1 MLQTLQTPDSVAGR
15 WRDAVDAV
23 PGYEVVEDGKI
34 FRTSFL
40 DSYVFSSEHGRA
52 LDLLRSMMELHEGM
66 PVWHALPGREVE
78 TAFGPAYCIER
89 RTEVPDHHP
98 DRERV
103 RGHLLG
109 NLRLLPGIGPVT
121 EKRLRGRGY
130 ASIPDLLDHRR
141 FGGIAGEFLH
151 ELDRGGTGALA
162 GWISRR
168 YLRSHPVALVPCGL
182 HRRDELVFLDIET
195 LGIFSRPI
203 ILIGIGRLAGS
214 TLATSQYLV
223 REISEEPAAL
233 NAALEDLTGEGAA
246 LVSFNGKSFDV
257 PYIGERAAYYGMP
270 VRMDRPHFDLLHFS
284 RRRWGTSLPDC
295 RLSTLEREVFGIARE
310 ADIPGSLVPEFYEAF
325 LRTGN
330 CGPLVPIVDHNRQD
344 LVTLGHLLPAL
355 LGELHGSP

>member
-1 MLQTLQTPDSVAGR
+1 MLQTLNRVSER
-15 WRDAVDAV
+15 WREAVDAI

-40 DSYVFSSEHGRA
+40 DSFVFSSEHARA
-52 LDLLRSMMELHEGM
+52 LDLLRSMMAENEGR
-66 PVWHALPGREVE
+66 PVHHVLPGKEVE
-78 TAFGPAYCIER
+78 TGFGPAYCIEAR
-89 RTEVPDHHP
+89 AQVPDLHP
-98 DRERV
+98 DRDQVRER
-103 RGHLLG
+103 LLEEF
-109 NLRLLPGIGPVT
+109 RLLPGIGAAT
-121 EKRLRGRGY
+121 GQRLRGRGY
-130 ASIPDLLDHRR
+130 HSILELRDHRR
-141 FGGIAGEFLH
+141 YGPGARDFLTL
-151 ELDRGGTGALA
+151 LDRAETAPLT

-168 YLRSHPVALVPCGL
+168 YPRSHPLSLAPCGL

-246 LVSFNGKSFDV
+246 YISFNGKSFDI

-270 VRMDRPHFDLLHFS
+270 VHLDRPHFDLLHFS
-284 RRRWGTSLPDC
+284 RRRWGRTLPDC
-295 RLSTLEREVFGIARE
+295 RLSTLERQIFGIARE
-310 ADIPGSLVPEFYEAF
+310 VDIPGSLVPEFYEAF

-344 LVTLGHLLPAL
+344 LVTLGFLLSTL
-355 LGELHGSP
+355 LGDLHGHS

>member
-1 MLQTLQTPDSVAGR
+1 
-15 WRDAVDAV
+15 
-23 PGYEVVEDGKI
+23 
-34 FRTSFL
+34 
-40 DSYVFSSEHGRA
+40 
-52 LDLLRSMMELHEGM
+52 
-66 PVWHALPGREVE
+66 VE
-78 TAFGPAYCIER
+78 TAFGPAWCIER

-103 RGHLLG
+103 RSQLLG

-130 ASIPDLLDHRR
+130 HSIPDLLEHRR
-141 FGGIAGEFLH
+141 FGGAAGEFLSQ
-151 ELDRGGTGALA
+151 LDGGGTGAIT
-162 GWISRR
+162 GWIARR
-168 YLRSHPVALVPCGL
+168 YFRSHPVALAPCGL

-214 TLATSQYLV
+214 ALATSQYLV
-223 REISEEPAAL
+223 RDISEEPAAL

-270 VRMDRPHFDLLHFS
+270 VRIDRPHFDLLHFS
-284 RRRWGTSLPDC
+284 RRRWGPSLPDC
-295 RLSTLEREVFGIARE
+295 RLSTLEREVFGIARGV
-310 ADIPGSLVPEFYEAF
+310 DIPGSLVPEFYEAF

>member
-1 MLQTLQTPDSVAGR
+1 MLQTLEGVASR
-15 WRDAVDAV
+15 WREAVDAI
-23 PGYEVVEDGKI
+23 PAYEVVEDGKI

-40 DSYVFSSEHGRA
+40 DSFIFSSEHARA
-52 LDLLRSMMELHEGM
+52 IDLLRSMMALHEGRA
-66 PVWHALPGREVE
+66 VRHVLPGREVE
-78 TAFGPAYCIER
+78 TGFGPAYCIEG
-89 RTEVPDHHP
+89 RTEIPDLHP

-103 RGHLLG
+103 R
-109 NLRLLPGIGPVT
+109 RLLLEDFRLIPGVGPVT

-130 ASIPDLLDHRR
+130 TSILELRDHRR
-141 FGGIAGEFLH
+141 FGDAAGRFLRQ
-151 ELDRGGTGALA
+151 LDGGGTGALA

-168 YLRSHPVALVPCGL
+168 HPRSHPLSLAPCGL

-203 ILIGIGRLAGS
+203 VLLGIGRLAGS

-223 REISEEPAAL
+223 REIPEEPAAL

-246 LVSFNGKSFDV
+246 YISFNGKSFDI

-270 VRMDRPHFDLLHFS
+270 VSLDRPHFDLLHFS
-284 RRRWGTSLPDC
+284 RRRWGQDLPDC
-295 RLSTLEREVFGIARE
+295 RLSTLERHVFGISRE
-310 ADIPGSLVPEFYEAF
+310 VDIPGSLVPEFYEAY

-344 LVTLGHLLPAL
+344 LVTLGFLLPAL
-355 LGELHGSP
+355 LGDLHARC

>member
-1 MLQTLQTPDSVAGR
+1 MLQTLDGVASR
-15 WRDAVDAV
+15 WREAVDAV

-40 DSYVFSSEHGRA
+40 DSFVFSSEHTRA
-52 LDLLRSMMELHEGM
+52 LDTLRGMMALHEGR
-66 PVWHALPGREVE
+66 PVRHVLPGKEVE
-78 TAFGPAYCIER
+78 TAFGPAYCIEG
-89 RTEVPDHHP
+89 RTEVPDLHP
-98 DRERV
+98 DRDRV
-103 RGHLLG
+103 RRLL
-109 NLRLLPGIGPVT
+109 LEDFRLLPGIGPVT

-130 ASIPDLLDHRR
+130 RSILDLRDHRR
-141 FGGIAGEFLH
+141 FGDPAAEFLRH
-151 ELDRGGTGALA
+151 LDGGGTGALA

-168 YLRSHPVALVPCGL
+168 HPRSHPLSLAPCGL

-203 ILIGIGRLAGS
+203 ILLGIGRLAGS

-223 REISEEPAAL
+223 REIPEEPAAL

-246 LVSFNGKSFDV
+246 YISFNGKSFDI

-270 VRMDRPHFDLLHFS
+270 VSLDRPHFDLLHFS
-284 RRRWGTSLPDC
+284 RRRWGRDLSDC
-295 RLSTLEREVFGIARE
+295 RLSTLERHIFGISRE
-310 ADIPGSLVPEFYEAF
+310 ADIPGSLVPEFYEAY

-344 LVTLGHLLPAL
+344 LVTLGFILPAL
-355 LGELHGSP
+355 LGDLHACR

>member
-1 MLQTLQTPDSVAGR
+1 MLQTLDGVAGR
-15 WRDAVDAV
+15 WREAVDAV

-52 LDLLRSMMELHEGM
+52 LDLLRDMMELHEGV
-66 PVWHALPGREVE
+66 PVRHALPGREVE
-78 TAFGPAYCIER
+78 TAFGPAWCIEK

-98 DRERV
+98 DRDLV
-103 RGHLLG
+103 RHHLLG

-121 EKRLRGRGY
+121 ERRLRGRGY
-130 ASIPDLLDHRR
+130 RSIPDLVDHRR
-141 FGGIAGEFLH
+141 FGGVAGEFLR
-151 ELDRGGTGALA
+151 ELEEGGTGGLA
-162 GWISRR
+162 GWIARR
-168 YLRSHPVALVPCGL
+168 YLRSHPVALAPCGL

-214 TLATSQYLV
+214 ALATSQYLV

-233 NAALEDLTGEGAA
+233 NAALEDLVGEGAA
-246 LVSFNGKSFDV
+246 LVSFNGKSFDI
-257 PYIGERAAYYGMP
+257 PFIGERAAYYGMP
-270 VRMDRPHFDLLHFS
+270 VRLDRPHFDLLHFS

-310 ADIPGSLVPEFYEAF
+310 VDIPGSLVPEFYEAF

-355 LGELHGSP
+355 LGEVHGNP

>member
-1 MLQTLQTPDSVAGR
+1 MLQTLHTPESVAGR
-15 WRDAVDAV
+15 WRQAVDAV
-23 PGYEVVEDGKI
+23 PGYEVVEDGKV
-34 FRTSFL
+34 FRTAFL

-52 LDLLRSMMELHEGM
+52 LRLLQGMMELHEGRDIR
-66 PVWHALPGREVE
+66 HALAGREVE
-78 TAFGPAYCIER
+78 TAFGPAWCIEK

-98 DRERV
+98 DRGLV
-103 RGHLLG
+103 KDCLLG
-109 NLRLLPGIGPVT
+109 NLRLIPGVGPVT
-121 EKRLRGRGY
+121 EKRLHGRGY
-130 ASIPDLLDHRR
+130 RSIPDLLDHRR
-141 FGGIAGEFLH
+141 FGGAAAGFLR
-151 ELDRGGTGALA
+151 ELDGGGTGALA
-162 GWISRR
+162 GWIARR
-168 YLRSHPVALVPCGL
+168 YLRSHPVALAPCGL

-214 TLATSQYLV
+214 SLATSQYLV
-223 REISEEPAAL
+223 REIAEEPAAL
-233 NAALEDLTGEGAA
+233 NAALGDLTGEGAA

-270 VRMDRPHFDLLHFS
+270 ARIDRPHFDLLPFS
-284 RRRWGTSLPDC
+284 RRRYGASLPDC
-295 RLSTLEREVFGIARE
+295 RLGTLEREVFGIARE

>member
-1 MLQTLQTPDSVAGR
+1 MLQTLDGVAER
-15 WRDAVDAV
+15 WRAAVDAV
-23 PGYEVVEDGKI
+23 PGYKVVEDGKI

-52 LDLLRSMMELHEGM
+52 LDLMRDMMALHEGR
-66 PVWHALPGREVE
+66 PVRHALPGREVE
-78 TAFGPAYCIER
+78 TGFGPAWCIESR
-89 RTEVPDHHP
+89 ARVPDLHP
-98 DRERV
+98 EREEVRER
-103 RGHLLG
+103 LLG
-109 NLRLLPGIGPVT
+109 EFRLLAGIGRVT

-130 ASIPDLLDHRR
+130 RSIVDLRDHRR
-141 FGGIAGEFLH
+141 FGAGAREFVRL
-151 ELDRGGTGALA
+151 LDQAGTGPLA
-162 GWISRR
+162 SWIARW
-168 YLRSHPVALVPCGL
+168 YPRSHPISLAPCGL

-233 NAALEDLTGEGAA
+233 NAALEDLTGEGTAY
-246 LVSFNGKSFDV
+246 VSFNGKSFDI

-270 VRMDRPHFDLLHFS
+270 VRLDRPHFDLLHFS
-284 RRRWGTSLPDC
+284 RRRWGGGLPDC
-295 RLSTLEREVFGIARE
+295 RLPTLERQVLGISRGV
-310 ADIPGSLVPEFYEAF
+310 DIPGTLVPEFYEAF

-344 LVTLGHLLPAL
+344 LVSLGFLLQAL
-355 LGELHGSP
+355 LGDLHAGR

>member
-1 MLQTLQTPDSVAGR
+1 MLQTLHRVSER
-15 WRDAVDAV
+15 WRAAVDAV

-52 LDLLRSMMELHEGM
+52 LELLGSMISLHEGR
-66 PVWHALPGREVE
+66 PVRQVLPGREVE
-78 TAFGPAYCIER
+78 TGFGPAWCIEA
-89 RTEVPDHHP
+89 RTEVPDLHP
-98 DRERV
+98 DRNRV
-103 RGHLLG
+103 TECLLG
-109 NLRLLPGIGPVT
+109 ELRLLEGIGAVT
-121 EKRLRGRGY
+121 EKRLRGRGCR
-130 ASIPDLLDHRR
+130 SILDLRDHRR
-141 FGGIAGEFLH
+141 FGPGAREFLAM
-151 ELDRGGTGALA
+151 LDRAETVPLA
-162 GWISRR
+162 GWISRWFP
-168 YLRSHPVALVPCGL
+168 RSHPLSLAPCGL

-203 ILIGIGRLAGS
+203 VLIGIGRLAGS

-246 LVSFNGKSFDV
+246 YVSFNGKSFDI

-270 VRMDRPHFDLLHFS
+270 VRLDRPHFDLLHFS
-284 RRRWGTSLPDC
+284 RRRWGRELPDC
-295 RLSTLEREVFGIARE
+295 RLSTLERHVFGISRGV
-310 ADIPGSLVPEFYEAF
+310 DIPGSLVPEFYEAF

-344 LVTLGHLLPAL
+344 LVSLGYLLSTLL
-355 LGELHGSP
+355 EDLHARS

>member
-1 MLQTLQTPDSVAGR
+1 MLQTLDGIAGR
-15 WRDAVDAV
+15 WREAVDAV

-40 DSYVFSSEHGRA
+40 DSYVFSSEHERA
-52 LDLLRSMMELHEGM
+52 FDLLRGMMGLHEGRE
-66 PVWHALPGREVE
+66 VRHALPGREVE
-78 TAFGPAYCIER
+78 TAFGPAWCIER
-89 RTEVPDHHP
+89 RTEVPAHHP
-98 DRERV
+98 DRELIRS
-103 RGHLLG
+103 HLLG

-121 EKRLRGRGY
+121 EKRLRSRGY
-130 ASIPDLLDHRR
+130 RSIPDLLDHRR
-141 FGGIAGEFLH
+141 FGGAAGEFLRQ
-151 ELDRGGTGALA
+151 LDGGGTGAIA
-162 GWISRR
+162 GWIARR
-168 YLRSHPVALVPCGL
+168 YLRSHPVALAPCGL

-223 REISEEPAAL
+223 REIAEEPAAL
-233 NAALEDLTGEGAA
+233 NAALEDMTGEGAA

-270 VRMDRPHFDLLHFS
+270 VRIDRPHFDLLHFS
-284 RRRWGTSLPDC
+284 RRRWGASLPDC
-295 RLSTLEREVFGIARE
+295 RLPTLEREVFCITRE
-310 ADIPGSLVPEFYEAF
+310 VDIPGSLVPEFYEAF

-330 CGPLVPIVDHNRQD
+330 CGPLIPVVDHNRQD

-355 LGELHGSP
+355 LGEIHGST

>member
-1 MLQTLQTPDSVAGR
+1 MLQTLDHVAGR

-52 LDLLRSMMELHEGM
+52 LDLLRGMMKLHEGS
-66 PVWHALPGREVE
+66 PVGEVLPGREVE
-78 TAFGPAYCIER
+78 TGFGPAWCIER
-89 RTEVPDHHP
+89 RTGVPDLHP
-98 DRERV
+98 DREQV
-103 RGHLLG
+103 RRCILEQF
-109 NLRLLPGIGPVT
+109 RLLPGIGPVT

-130 ASIPDLLDHRR
+130 RSIHDLRDHRR
-141 FGGIAGEFLH
+141 FGPVAGEFLRQ
-151 ELDRGGTGALA
+151 LDEGGTGALA
-162 GWISRR
+162 GWIARR
-168 YLRSHPVALVPCGL
+168 YLRSYPVALAPCGL

-214 TLATSQYLV
+214 ALSTSQYLV

-246 LVSFNGKSFDV
+246 YVSFNGKSFDI

-270 VRMDRPHFDLLHFS
+270 VRLDRPHFDLLHFS
-284 RRRWGTSLPDC
+284 RRRWGGSLPDC
-295 RLSTLEREVFGIARE
+295 RLSTLERQVFGISRE
-310 ADIPGSLVPEFYEAF
+310 VDIPGSLVPEFYEAF

-344 LVTLGHLLPAL
+344 LVSLGHLLSTL
-355 LGELHGSP
+355 LGELHACR